1 MRLGTVDHVWFWVT
15 DMDRAVAFYRDGLGL
30 SVSSRHGDEWA
41 ELDAGSIRIGL
52 HGARDGHPTPH
63 GGTAVFRVDDLD
75 LAKAALQERGV
86 AFEEHLGEV
95 PGIARYASFA
105 DPDGNSMQLIEY
117 VTDDAFPGG
126 VI

>member
-1 MRLGTVDHVWFWVT
+1 M
-15 DMDRAVAFYRDGLGL
+15 
-30 SVSSRHGDEWA
+30 
-41 ELDAGSIRIGL
+41 
-52 HGARDGHPTPH
+52 
-63 GGTAVFRVDDLD
+63 
-75 LAKAALQERGV
+75 
-86 AFEEHLGEV
+86 